1 MKRVR
6 SILRELMP
14 MLPAQAQRFFW
25 FFGIASAVLALLDT
39 VALAI
44 ITVVLTQVISGG
56 AISIPVVGTLPSDWT
71 IPLLIFAAVV
81 MIGKAILNILLQWF
95 STRRFAEF
103 EQEIGG
109 KLFNAYIRA
118 PWTERLGRSSPEI
131 VRMVDVGIANTLTG
145 VIIPIASIPTNIL
158 TFLGALVVIVSV
170 QPVTALVTLVY
181 LGIIALIMNVWITR
195 KSYNAGFLN
204 RASGARMVSLITEMI
219 TALKEIT
226 LRDKSQEVSQTIFT
240 YRRDVAVSRSNI
252 RFLGTVPKFIIDLA
266 LIGGVF
272 LIGTVAWFGAGLNGA
287 LVSVAVFMIGGYRM
301 VPAITGL
308 QALLNQINSSLP
320 HADAV
325 IRDIRDADR
334 YLADAETIGK
344 EPIDWD
350 PETLRFRDVSFT
362 YPRATEPA
370 IAQVDLEV
378 PIGSTLGIVGTS
390 GAGKSTLV
398 DVLLGLLTPSD
409 GSVELDGR
417 DLAEHLSAWRRK
429 VGYVPQDVAIFDG
442 TVAQNVALTWTEHI
456 DAERVR
462 WALAQAQLLDTVEA
476 RPHGIDEKVGE
487 RGLAFSGGQRQRLGI
502 ARALYVEPLVLVLD
516 EATSALDTATEAAV
530 ADAIRNLHGRTTV
543 ISVAHRLSTIRSY
556 DQICFMKHG
565 RVAALGTFDEVAAA
579 DPEFAV
585 QASLAGLYGDGPA
598 RGAEQPAEQI

>member
-6 SILRELMP
+6 ATLRELMP
-14 MLPAQAQRFFW
+14 LLPAQARRFFW
-25 FFGIASAVLALLDT
+25 FFGIASAVLALMDT
-39 VALAI
+39 VALAM

-56 AISIPVVGTLPSDWT
+56 AISVPVIGTLPQPWT
-71 IPLLIFAAVV
+71 IPLLVAAAIV
-81 MIGKAILNILLQWF
+81 MIGKAVLNILLQWF
-95 STRRFAEF
+95 ATRRFAEF

-145 VIIPIASIPTNIL
+145 VIIPTASIPTNIL

-181 LGIIALIMNVWITR
+181 LGIIALVMNVWITR
-195 KSYNAGFLN
+195 KSYDAGFLN
-204 RASGARMVSLITEMI
+204 RSSGARMVSLITEMI

-226 LRDKSQEVSQTIFT
+226 LRDKSEEVSRTIFT

-272 LIGTVAWFGAGLNGA
+272 LIGTVAWLGAGLEGA
-287 LVSVAVFMIGGYRM
+287 LVAVAVFMIGGYRM

-325 IRDIRDADR
+325 IRDIRDAER
-334 YLADAETIGK
+334 YLADAETIGRS
-344 EPIDWD
+344 PIDWD
-350 PETLRFRDVSFT
+350 PQVLRFRDVSFT
-362 YPRATEPA
+362 YPRASEPA
-370 IAQVDLEV
+370 IQDVSVEV

-409 GSVELDGR
+409 GRVELDGR
-417 DLAEHLSAWRRK
+417 DLSDHLSAWRRK

-442 TVAQNVALTWTEHI
+442 TVAQNVALTWTEDI
-456 DAERVR
+456 DTERVR
-462 WALAQAQLLDTVEA
+462 WALAQAQLLETVEA
-476 RPHGIDEKVGE
+476 RPQGIDEKVGE

-530 ADAIRNLHGRTTV
+530 ADAIRRLHGRTTV

-565 RVAALGTFDEVAAA
+565 RVAASGTFDEVAAA
-579 DPEFAV
+579 DPDFAV
-585 QASLAGLYGDGPA
+585 QASLAGLYGEQDGAAEEPA
-598 RGAEQPAEQI
+598 PQR